1 MNKFSTLFASLCS
14 LLIASSALAQPA
26 TTVDQHFESQ
36 TEVDE
41 LTFNCWTFN
50 NFGYSSTS
58 PLASSLG
65 SLQSTATT
73 SSTIETPLLNIPTD
87 NLSISFKYKVLST
100 PNGNNTL
107 KITLVSSTGQLT
119 NIESFK
125 INTSATE
132 IGYVHTFSA
141 ANTQGKNI
149 SGSRKVVIEIV
160 NAVVQVDDLTI
171 NAEYTN
177 PGGCA
182 PAPITLPV
190 KLINF
195 QGSINNNKG
204 QLKWAV
210 ADNETGDH
218 FQVMRSTDGKN
229 FSEAGTVFINGKVG
243 AESYSF
249 SDALELAATT
259 FYQLKIVNKNGSIAY
274 SNIITLKSAP
284 AKQAA
289 SLTILQNPVA
299 ATLNFSY
306 AATSAGQTNLSI
318 YTTSGVKVYNSRISS
333 LKGTNAVS
341 LPLDRHMAPGTYI
354 LEVSNGTER
363 NVAKM
368 VKQ

>member
-14 LLIASSALAQPA
+14 LLIASSASAQIA
-26 TTVDQHFESQ
+26 EGFSSQ
-36 TEVDE
+36 TEVDA
-41 LTFNCWTFN
+41 LAASCWTFSNTSFSN
-50 NFGYSSTS
+50 NSSS
-58 PLASSLG
+58 IDGVG
-65 SLQSTATT
+65 SLLTSLNTRSRIITPDLQAGSSITVSFNYKHFTT
-73 SSTIETPLLNIPTD
+73 KPGSKPIRVFTELNGVETVRDNGTNI
-87 NLSISFKYKVLST
+87 NST
-100 PNGNNTL
+100 PSGTYSL
-107 KITLVSSTGQLT
+107 TFTVAPGMYKLIIDVSENVSL
-119 NIESFK
+119 F
-125 INTSATE
+125 
-132 IGYVHTFSA
+132 
-141 ANTQGKNI
+141 
-149 SGSRKVVIEIV
+149 
-160 NAVVQVDDLTI
+160 VDDLTI
-171 NAEYTN
+171 NTSYAY

-182 PAPITLPV
+182 PVIDPITLPI

-218 FQVMRSTDGKN
+218 FQVMRSTDGRN
-229 FSEAGTVFINGKVG
+229 FTEAGTVFINGKVG

-274 SNIITLKSAP
+274 SNIITLKSAA

-318 YTTSGVKVYNSRISS
+318 YTTSGVKVYSNRISS
-333 LKGTNAVS
+333 VKGTNAVS
-341 LPLDRHMAPGTYI
+341 LPLDRHIAPGTYI

>member
-14 LLIASSALAQPA
+14 LLITSSATAQLTQSFNDP
-26 TTVDQHFESQ
+26 V
-36 TEVDE
+36 EVAA
-41 LTFNCWTFN
+41 LPSNCWTLNGFSYSN
-50 NFGYSSTS
+50 NDLSNGT
-58 PLASSLG
+58 G
-65 SLQSTATT
+65 SLIAPLSDLPSFT
-73 SSTIETPLLNIPTD
+73 TPLLNSPGSMLTVTLTYRVISSKPGINAIKVDALPGGTGVGV
-87 NLSISFKYKVLST
+87 NLGKKNVNT
-100 PNGNNTL
+100 NGIQTETFTL
-107 KITLVSSTGQLT
+107 AARNVPATFT
-119 NIESFK
+119 IEVEAS
-125 INTSATE
+125 
-132 IGYVHTFSA
+132 
-141 ANTQGKNI
+141 NI
-149 SGSRKVVIEIV
+149 SVEI
-160 NAVVQVDDLTI
+160 DDLTI
-171 NAEYTN
+171 NANLTL
-177 PGGCA
+177 GGCT
-182 PAPITLPV
+182 PTPISLPV

-229 FSEAGTVFINGKVG
+229 FTEAGTVFINGKVG

-274 SNIITLKSAP
+274 SNIITLKSAA

-299 ATLNFSY
+299 ATLSFSY
-306 AATSAGQTNLSI
+306 AATSAGKTNLSI
-318 YTTSGVKVYNSRISS
+318 YTTSGVKVYSNRISS
-333 LKGTNAVS
+333 VKGTNAVS
-341 LPLDRHMAPGTYI
+341 LPLDRHIAPGTYI